1 MVASFAVN
9 AQEQQEQPQQEATT
23 ESNSGG
29 EIKAEEGSFSME
41 VGFIPF
47 GSAPIELEGGQL
59 RGVYSLTENWK
70 LTLGLG
76 FGVHTY
82 EIDGESTTASNYS
95 IAPGVAY
102 EFEGTDRLAPFVG
115 GKLLVAAFNNS
126 DDNEEETSE
135 PSRVSFGFDI
145 VTGFNYYFAEQL
157 YIGAEIGIGFKATSY
172 DDDETASGKDES
184 SAEFETFACPSLIL
198 GWTF

>member
-1 MVASFAVN
+1 MRLTAN
-9 AQEQQEQPQQEATT
+9 
-23 ESNSGG
+23 
-29 EIKAEEGSFSME
+29 
-41 VGFIPF
+41 
-47 GSAPIELEGGQL
+47 QL
-59 RGVYSLTENWK
+59 RQVI
-70 LTLGLG
+70 TLL
-76 FGVHTY
+76 
-82 EIDGESTTASNYS
+82 
-95 IAPGVAY
+95 
-102 EFEGTDRLAPFVG
+102 
-115 GKLLVAAFNNS
+115 LLVLLMNLK
-126 DDNEEETSE
+126 EQT